1 MLIAVLIF
9 AMISLS
15 FLIVKNKSIY
25 TFVFLLFVFS
35 HSDFLCFSLT
45 LYIIKMTAYRYFFFS
60 LNSCCIII

>member
-25 TFVFLLFVFS
+25 TFVFLLLFFS
-35 HSDFLCFSLT
+35 FGLLMLSLT
-45 LYIIKMTAYRYFFFS
+45 LYIIKMTAYRYFFS
-60 LNSCCIII
+60 V